1 MRIKIDSN
9 RMCRII
15 DPAMRGLRTYTPE
28 FAGMEAGGRAL
39 DICCGTGSQVL
50 QYARMGIIAD
60 GIDLD
65 PRMIKVAETNSKKQ
79 GLTTASF
86 QTANAINLPFKDR
99 LFDYASISMALH
111 EKERMDRDRII
122 TEMKR
127 VLKEEGTL
135 VFTDYKAPLPRI
147 PSSYLSTAL
156 EYISG
161 RDHWRCFQDYT
172 EQGGLDGLLKK
183 HNLHEGKR
191 DELGPLWIII
201 TRNLRG

>member
-1 MRIKIDSN
+1 MHIKIDSN
-9 RMCRII
+9 RMCRVI
-15 DPAMRGLRTYTPE
+15 DPAMRGLRIYTPE
-28 FAGMEAGGRAL
+28 FAGMEAGDRAL

-65 PRMIKVAETNSKKQ
+65 PRMIKAAETNRKKQ
-79 GLTTASF
+79 SLTNASF
-86 QTANAINLPFKDR
+86 QTANAINLPFEDSF
-99 LFDYASISMALH
+99 FDYASISMALH
-111 EKERMDRDRII
+111 EKERADRDNII
-122 TEMKR
+122 SEMKR

-135 VFTDYKAPLPRI
+135 VFIDYKVPLPRI
-147 PSSYLSTAL
+147 PSSYLSAAL

-161 RDHWRCFQDYT
+161 RDHWRCFKDYT

-183 HNLHEGKR
+183 HNLREGKR

-201 TRNLRG
+201 TRNSR

>member
-9 RMCRII
+9 RMCRVI

-28 FAGMEAGGRAL
+28 FAGMKAGGRAL

-65 PRMIKVAETNSKKQ
+65 PRMIKVAETNREKQ
-79 GLTTASF
+79 GLTNVSF
-86 QTANAINLPFKDR
+86 QTANALDLPFDNSF
-99 LFDYASISMALH
+99 FDHVSISMSLH
-111 EKERMDRDRII
+111 EKERAVRDNII
-122 TEMKR
+122 SEMKR

-135 VFTDYKAPLPRI
+135 VFIDYKVPLPRI
-147 PSSYLSTAL
+147 LSSYLSTAL

-161 RDHWRCFQDYT
+161 SDHWRCFRDYT

-183 HNLHEGKR
+183 HNLHEVKR

-201 TRNLRG
+201 IRG